1 MNEWQRETR
10 EAIIGAS
17 VYLWSVDEKITFYK
31 RIYKRH
37 RLKKNVP
44 ICPSVNLNVGD
55 LMRVIT
61 TLFVFVHAIRLCAVP
76 E

>member
-1 MNEWQRETR
+1 VNEWQRETR